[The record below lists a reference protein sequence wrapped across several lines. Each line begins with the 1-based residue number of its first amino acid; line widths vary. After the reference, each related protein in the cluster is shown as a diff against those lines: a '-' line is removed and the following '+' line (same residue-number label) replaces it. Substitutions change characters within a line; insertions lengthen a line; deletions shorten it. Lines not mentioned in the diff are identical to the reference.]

1 MRSVSLGTISKV
13 IKAYLDSCIII
24 SLIEGAEAQQQLLK
38 QNLAE
43 RSIFSSELARLETQI
58 VPTKQNDKDSLQQL
72 ERFFAACKMTEL
84 NRAAFDQAIQLRV
97 KSKLKTPD
105 AIYLSAAIVS
115 GCQEF
120 WTDDKQL
127 KSIVNKYLKAI
138 GCEDMQKTA
147 LDLNSDER
155 KNESE

>member
-1 MRSVSLGTISKV
+1 MRSASLGTISKV
-13 IKAYLDSCIII
+13 IKAYLDSCIVI
-24 SLIEGAEAQQQLLK
+24 SLIEGTEVQQQLLK

-58 VPTKQNDKDSLQQL
+58 VPTKQNDRDSLQQL

-84 NRAAFDQAIQLRV
+84 NRAVFDRAIQLRV

-105 AIYLSAAIVS
+105 AIHLLAAIVS

-127 KSIVNKYLKAI
+127 KSTANNYLKAI

-147 LDLNSDER
+147 LDLNSDGR
-155 KNESE
+155 KNESG

>member
-1 MRSVSLGTISKV
+1 MRSAGLGTISKV
-13 IKAYLDSCIII
+13 IKAYLDSCIVI
-24 SLIEGAEAQQQLLK
+24 SLIEGTEAQQQLFK

-58 VPTKQNDKDSLQQL
+58 VPTQQNDKNSLQQL
-72 ERFFAACKMTEL
+72 EKFFKACKMTEL
-84 NRAAFDQAIQLRV
+84 NRAVFDRAIQLRV

-105 AIYLSAAIVS
+105 AIHLSAAIVS

-127 KSIVNKYLKAI
+127 KSIANQYLKSI
-138 GCEDMQKTA
+138 GCEDMQKT
-147 LDLNSDER
+147 DLELNLDER
-155 KNESE
+155 KNESR

>member
-1 MRSVSLGTISKV
+1 M
-13 IKAYLDSCIII
+13 
-24 SLIEGAEAQQQLLK
+24 
-38 QNLAE
+38 AE

-72 ERFFAACKMTEL
+72 ERFFAVCKMTEL
-84 NRAAFDQAIQLRV
+84 NRAVFDRAIQLRV

-105 AIYLSAAIVS
+105 AIHLSAAIVS

-127 KSIVNKYLKAI
+127 KSTANNYLKAI

-155 KNESE
+155 KNKSG